1 MFLLSGPSKHGW
13 WHWYWHRWEQHS
25 WFPPQ
30 QPSGN
35 FSSSFLFI
43 IFYWWIKVNHCF
55 NTLWQFQAFRAMV
68 QANPQILQVISLSVT
83 PPPFFWFIWKQDIAA
98 FSPCC
103 KNWEGRTRSWC
114 GWSRSIRRISSVW
127 SMNLL
132 REERGALSLSL
143 SPLST

>member
-43 IFYWWIKVNHCF
+43 IFYWWIKVNYCF

-83 PPPFFWFIWKQDIAA
+83 PPHLFLVYMKARY
-98 FSPCC
+98 CC
-103 KNWEGRTRSWC
+103 FQPLLQELGRQNPQLVRMIQEHQTDFLRLINEPVEGGEGC
-114 GWSRSIRRISSVW
+114 
-127 SMNLL
+127 
-132 REERGALSLSL
+132 SLSL